1 MIDRK
6 AKIEQYADKFKEW
19 DSKLQK
25 AELKITGLKD
35 DMKSSAAKQIESLRN
50 KLKDARRKLTN
61 NGEDSGNSWSDI
73 EKGIEEN
80 WKKLETSVKNVFSK
94 TG

>member
-6 AKIEQYADKFKEW
+6 AKIEQYADKLKEW

-25 AELKITGLKD
+25 AELKINDIKD

-50 KLKDARRKLTN
+50 KLKDARRKLNN
-61 NGEDSGNSWSDI
+61 NGEDYGNSWSDI

>member
-6 AKIEQYADKFKEW
+6 AKIEQYADKLKEW

-25 AELKITGLKD
+25 AELKINDLKD
-35 DMKSSAAKQIESLRN
+35 DMKSSAAKEIESLRN

>member
-6 AKIEQYADKFKEW
+6 AKIELYADKLKEW

-25 AELKITGLKD
+25 AEMKMNDVKD
-35 DMKSSAAKQIESLRN
+35 DMKSGAAKQIESLRN
-50 KLKDARRKLTN
+50 KLKDARRKLNN
-61 NGEDSGNSWSDI
+61 NGKDSGNSWSDI

-80 WKKLETSVKNVFSK
+80 WKKIETSVKNVFSK

>member
-6 AKIEQYADKFKEW
+6 AKIEQYADKLKEW

-25 AELKITGLKD
+25 AELKINDLKD